1 MHAYG
6 LVAGEISAP
15 GARTQKPG
23 GAGPRAAMTNWDR
36 ESGRRPKAQAM
47 KKSLTRFAV
56 VIMPPLSTAATIRE
70 DDAHIQTS

>member
-1 MHAYG
+1 
-6 LVAGEISAP
+6 
-15 GARTQKPG
+15 
-23 GAGPRAAMTNWDR
+23 
-36 ESGRRPKAQAM
+36 M